1 MVSYLKYRCDKGAV
15 NSGITVIGHE
25 LGKDRDMEN
34 QRSLRVMHVI
44 ARMNVGG
51 PAVLVADLM
60 RSVDSGKFEQVL
72 VTGYCDENE
81 SDYLD
86 EVATDI
92 KAVRIVG
99 LGRSVSV
106 IKDLLA
112 FVRLIREI
120 KRFDPDVIHTHTAK
134 AGVLGRI
141 AGLIAKPSAKRVH
154 TYHGHLLHGYF
165 GAGKTRVVVVIEKI
179 LCWIS
184 HGLISIGTNVMNDLL
199 KVGIG
204 KADKFHVIFPGLQ
217 DLDVMPKTQAQS
229 ELGLDPDKLFVVFV
243 GRLTQIKRP
252 DRLVEIAAELK
263 KHYPNVHL
271 LVAGA
276 GELFD
281 ATKNAAES
289 QSLPITFYG
298 WRNDIARILCASDIA
313 ILCSDNEGIPLT
325 LIQAAQAGLPIVS
338 TDIGSVSDIVKHQE
352 GGLLVGCSSTE
363 LANGL
368 KVLIEDADL
377 RARYGAAGKAR
388 ATQFFSSKSMV
399 QAHENLYRD
408 LLK

>member
-1 MVSYLKYRCDKGAV
+1 
-15 NSGITVIGHE
+15 
-25 LGKDRDMEN
+25 
-34 QRSLRVMHVI
+34 MHVI

-60 RSVDSGKFEQVL
+60 RSIDSSKFEQVL

-112 FVRLIREI
+112 FTELILEI

-141 AGLIAKPSAKRVH
+141 AGLIAKPSAQRVH

-165 GAGKTRVVVVIEKI
+165 GAGKTRVVIVIEKI
-179 LCWIS
+179 LS
-184 HGLISIGTNVMNDLL
+184 RVSDGLISIGTNVMKDLL

-204 KADKFHVIFPGLQ
+204 TEGKFRVIFPGLQ
-217 DLDVMPKTQAQS
+217 DLDAIPKAQARA
-229 ELGLDPDKLFVVFV
+229 ELGLDPKKIYVVFV

-252 DRLVEIAAELK
+252 DRLVQIAAELK
-263 KHYPNVHL
+263 KDYPNVHL

-281 ATKNAAES
+281 ATKSAAEL
-289 QSLPITFYG
+289 QELPMTFYG

-313 ILCSDNEGIPLT
+313 ILCSDSEGVPLA
-325 LIQAAQAGLPIVS
+325 LIQAAQAGLAIVS
-338 TDIGSVSDIVKHQE
+338 TDVGSVSDIVKH
-352 GGLLVGCSSTE
+352 GISGTLVGCSSSE
-363 LANGL
+363 LAQGL
-368 KVLIEDADL
+368 KVLIQDQGLRDL
-377 RARYGAAGKAR
+377 YGLAGKKR
-388 ATQFFSSKSMV
+388 ANENFSSRSMV
-399 QAHENLYRD
+399 VAHEQLYLN